1 MVRAV
6 FCFVNI
12 SGNLIQDKEIM
23 RGSTSFVGPFDK
35 LIIRSTQDKVGSN
48 NNEIMNVGKWNKIFI
63 IVFQCSVF
71 VLSFVLKAVT

>member
-23 RGSTSFVGPFDK
+23 RGSTSFVGPLDK

-48 NNEIMNVGKWNKIFI
+48 NNEIMNVGK
-63 IVFQCSVF
+63 
-71 VLSFVLKAVT
+71 